1 MSKQFKGIIFDMDG
15 TMIDNMMVHH
25 HAWKRKLSS
34 LGLEMSLEEIM
45 EKVHGINEEIIA
57 RLFGDRFTPEER
69 KKISA
74 EKEAEYRKIFLPQ
87 LKLIEGLAECLDKLV
102 AREIPMAVG
111 TAAPPGNVEFVVDNL
126 QLAPY
131 FKGIFHS
138 RSVKKGKP
146 DPEIFE
152 MAAGSM
158 GLQAKDCL
166 VFEDSLT
173 GVETALNAGAK
184 VVVVTTTHQEEE
196 FEHFSNI
203 LFYIKNYNDPQLQQL
218 LSNHFS

>member
-25 HAWKRKLSS
+25 HAWKRKLGS
-34 LGLEMSLEEIM
+34 LGLDMSLEEIM
-45 EKVHGINEEIIA
+45 EKVHGINEEIIE
-57 RLFGDRFTPEER
+57 RLFGDRFTPAER
-69 KKISA
+69 KTISA

-87 LKLIEGLAECLDKLV
+87 LKLIDGLADRLNELTT
-102 AREIPMAVG
+102 REVPMAVG
-111 TAAPPGNVEFVVDNL
+111 TAAPPKNVSFVVDNL
-126 QLAPY
+126 NLAPY

-146 DPEIFE
+146 DPEIFQ
-152 MAAGSM
+152 MAAASM
-158 GLQAKDCL
+158 GLEAKDCL

-184 VVVVTTTHQEEE
+184 AVVVTTTHKEEE
-196 FEHFSNI
+196 FSSYPNI
-203 LFYIKNYNDPQLQQL
+203 LFFIEDFTGPRVKEL
-218 LSNHFS
+218 LDSI

>member
-1 MSKQFKGIIFDMDG
+1 MSTQFKGIIFDMDG

-25 HAWKRKLSS
+25 HAWKRKLGS
-34 LGLEMSLEEIM
+34 LGLDMSLEEIM
-45 EKVHGINEEIIA
+45 EKVHGINEEIIE
-57 RLFGDRFTPEER
+57 RLFGDRFTPQER
-69 KKISA
+69 KTISA

-87 LKLIEGLAECLDKLV
+87 LKLIKGLEERLDELTLRKV
-102 AREIPMAVG
+102 PMAVG
-111 TAAPPGNVEFVVDNL
+111 TAAPPKNVEFVVDNL
-126 QLAPY
+126 ELAPY

-158 GLQAKDCL
+158 GLEAKDCL
-166 VFEDSLT
+166 VFLDSLT

-184 VVVVTTTHQEEE
+184 AVVITTTHKEEE
-196 FEHFSNI
+196 FAQYPNI
-203 LFYIKNYNDPQLQQL
+203 LFFIEDYTDPRVKEL
-218 LSNHFS
+218 LDSI